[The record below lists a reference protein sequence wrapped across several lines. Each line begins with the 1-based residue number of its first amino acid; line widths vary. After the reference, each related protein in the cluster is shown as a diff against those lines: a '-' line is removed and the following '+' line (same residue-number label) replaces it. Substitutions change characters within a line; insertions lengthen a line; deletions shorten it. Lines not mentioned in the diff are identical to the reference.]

1 MRYSLVSVQALPDET
16 AHAIEWGGQINRL
29 MSTSLQSQIGQTA
42 IDY

>member
-1 MRYSLVSVQALPDET
+1 MQRSRGSVQALPDAT
-16 AHAIEWGGQINRL
+16 AHAIEWGGQIKGL